1 MIHMSESKTAGKPI
15 LDVHLHIWA
24 REMYGKKYMISK
36 SEEFYK
42 KLNYPL
48 DATVDM
54 LTQALDVA
62 EARLGR
68 PYHGWV
74 QTIDHGIELGM
85 ETTIAQLNDYTAESV
100 ARDRKKRLLGFAGID
115 PRRGEEAVLE
125 VERCMLKKG
134 LRGLKLYPPFGFYPN
149 ESVAYPIYEKIVELQ
164 KELRITLPVLFH
176 QGVAV
181 CGSKYCRPIYLDDVA
196 TNFGPD
202 LKIIAAHAGVPWI
215 DEMLW
220 ITAVHSNLYF
230 DIGCV
235 ADLMGLWP
243 EYYAHVLGKA
253 KRAGITERVLFAS
266 DWPCLYFLF
275 KPDDPQNKF
284 SVLHNWVQEFQ
295 RISTPAMLKQLGY
308 PEITEEDKERI
319 LSENATKLISSPP

>member
-1 MIHMSESKTAGKPI
+1 MSEASSRPI
-15 LDVHLHIWA
+15 VDVHLHIWA
-24 REMYGKKYMISK
+24 REMYGKKYMTSK

-54 LTQALDVA
+54 LTEALDVA
-62 EARLGR
+62 EATLGR
-68 PYHGWV
+68 PYHAWV
-74 QTIDHGIELGM
+74 QTIDHGVELGM
-85 ETTIAQLNDYTAESV
+85 ETTISQLNNYTIESI
-100 ARDRKKRLLGFAGID
+100 ARDSKKRLIGFAGID

-125 VERCMLKKG
+125 LERCMRKG

-149 ESVAYPIYEKIVELQ
+149 ERVAYPVYEKMVELQ
-164 KELRITLPVLFH
+164 KELRMTLPVLFH

-243 EYYAHVLGKA
+243 EYYADVLGKA
-253 KRAGITERVLFAS
+253 KRAGIIERVLFAS
-266 DWPCLYFLF
+266 DWPCLHILF
-275 KPDDPQNKF
+275 RPDDSQSKF
-284 SVLHNWVQEFQ
+284 SVLHNWVQEFNQ
-295 RISTPAMLKQLGY
+295 ISTPSPLRQIGY
-308 PEITEEDKERI
+308 PEITEEDKEKI
-319 LSENATKLISSPP
+319 LGENALKLISIRP

>member
-1 MIHMSESKTAGKPI
+1 MSQSEPSDKPI
-15 LDVHLHIWA
+15 VDAHLHIWA

-36 SEEFYK
+36 AEEFYK

-54 LTQALDVA
+54 LVEALDIA
-62 EARLGR
+62 EARLRR
-68 PYHGWV
+68 PYHAWV
-74 QTIDHGIELGM
+74 QTIDHGIHFGM
-85 ETTIAQLNDYTAESV
+85 ETTLAQLNDYTAESV

-115 PRRGEEAVLE
+115 PRRGEKAVLE
-125 VERCMLKKG
+125 LERCALQKG

-149 ESVAYPIYEKIVELQ
+149 DRVAYPIYEKIIQLQ
-164 KELRITLPVLFH
+164 KELNVTLPVLFH

-220 ITAVHSNLYF
+220 LTAVHSNLYF
-230 DIGCV
+230 DIGCI

-243 EYYAHVLGKA
+243 EYYADVLGKA
-253 KRAGITERVLFAS
+253 KRAGIMQRVLFAS

-275 KPDDPQNKF
+275 KPDDTTKRF
-284 SVLHNWVQEFQ
+284 FVLHNWVKAFME
-295 RISTPAMLKQLGY
+295 INTPMPLKQRGY
-308 PEITEEDKERI
+308 PEITGDDKEMI
-319 LSENATKLISSPP
+319 LSENATNLISSPP